1 MEIPNIFKNRA
12 GAIQLSDL
20 DGNFDT
26 VKVTVNRH
34 EEQIASLQ
42 LGQQTL
48 TNMINTFSAIPSG
61 CIIIWSGSV
70 TAVPSGWKLCDGTN
84 ATPDLRDKFVIGA
97 RSDSGGTATTFVT
110 GADTKS
116 GGTKDAVLV
125 SHIHNATS
133 SATSSATVSD
143 DTDTWSG
150 QIRASDSGLYAVSG
164 VFSNAGGNGDTFDD
178 NFNSSENTENRNVNI
193 GHTHTHA
200 HTVGVT
206 TTVTTTVASNGE
218 SGTNKNLPPY
228 YSLAYIMKV

>member
-34 EEQIASLQ
+34 EEQITSLQ
-42 LGQQTL
+42 NGQTTL
-48 TNMINTFSAIPSG
+48 TNMINNFSAIPSG
-61 CIIIWSGSV
+61 CIILWSGSV
-70 TAVPSGWKLCDGTN
+70 TSVPSGWKMCDGTN

-116 GGTKDAVLV
+116 GGSKDAVLV

-133 SATSSATVSD
+133 SATVSS
-143 DTDTWSG
+143 DTDSWTAS
-150 QIRASDSGLYAVSG
+150 IRAERSELFA
-164 VFSNAGGNGDTFDD
+164 NGGIATQGYDYTMLRGTANDYGT
-178 NFNSSENTENRNVNI
+178 NNTVVNI
-193 GHTHTHA
+193 SNTHTHA
-200 HTVGVT
+200 HTVNVATSVT
-206 TTVTTTVASNGE
+206 TTGE

>member
-116 GGTKDAVLV
+116 GGTKAAVLV

-133 SATSSATVSD
+133 SATSSATVSN

-150 QIRASDSGLYAVSG
+150 TITSGDASLYGSG
-164 VFSNAGGNGDTFDD
+164 VFSNAGSGNTSTSTFT
-178 NFNSSENTENRNVNI
+178 NTENRSVNI

>member
-42 LGQQTL
+42 LGQQSL
-48 TNMINTFSAIPSG
+48 TNMINNFSAIPSG

-150 QIRASDSGLYAVSG
+150 SLVSGDASLYGSG
-164 VFSNAGGNGDTFDD
+164 VFSNAGSGSTSTGTFT
-178 NFNSSENTENRNVNI
+178 NNENRSVNI